1 MFAPGPVSGSAVGSG
16 VLETEA
22 DFEADLVIGSI
33 PAPAPSICYFDG
45 AEVLPRNL
53 IMLAQNRSVARALAC
68 AVPPSSALVKKG

>member
-33 PAPAPSICYFDG
+33 PGARSIHLLFQW
-45 AEVLPRNL
+45 R
-53 IMLAQNRSVARALAC
+53 
-68 AVPPSSALVKKG
+68 